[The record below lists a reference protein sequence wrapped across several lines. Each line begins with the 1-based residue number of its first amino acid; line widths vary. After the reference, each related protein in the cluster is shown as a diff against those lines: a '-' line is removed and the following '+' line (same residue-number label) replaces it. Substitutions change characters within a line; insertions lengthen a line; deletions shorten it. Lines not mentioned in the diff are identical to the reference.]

1 MIFVNLVS
9 ECGSNNLTD
18 DIADGRPRN
27 KTRWLVKTD
36 LNWKKKKKESFSRGN
51 KHKVKEK
58 YLLTKS

>member
-27 KTRWLVKTD
+27 KTR
-36 LNWKKKKKESFSRGN
+36 
-51 KHKVKEK
+51 
-58 YLLTKS
+58 